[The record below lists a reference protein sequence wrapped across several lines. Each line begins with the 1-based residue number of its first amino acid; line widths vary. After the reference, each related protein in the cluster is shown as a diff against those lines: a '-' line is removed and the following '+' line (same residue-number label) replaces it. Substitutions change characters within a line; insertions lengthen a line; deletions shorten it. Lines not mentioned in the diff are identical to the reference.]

1 MNGTVTPS
9 TSNDPAVDVT
19 NNDEHSRETTHDN
32 DPLPT
37 HKLEHLKVG
46 ANGVQLLV
54 STKNHL
60 YDAEDVE
67 GGNSSFQCVEAWSE
81 GSVQELGKMVVSH
94 RTHTDRPHNTPSATS
109 FRETGRTTASFPQG
123 SGSSTTTA

>member
-81 GSVQELGKMVVSH
+81 G
-94 RTHTDRPHNTPSATS
+94 TDD
-109 FRETGRTTASFPQG
+109 GLL
-123 SGSSTTTA
+123 STRFWFIYDDSIEGMWRV